1 MSEAPGP
8 VAALAVDASPPL
20 VDPFDEVV
28 GQVDAVAQ
36 LRAAIAAPIHAYLL
50 VGPPG
55 SGKRAAARAFAG
67 ELLAAAADRAG
78 DVAAAARHRRLA
90 RDEAHADLEVVEREG
105 PFITRDQAR
114 AIVTSSMRSPTEGD
128 RKVLLLT
135 EFHLVVDAAPIL
147 LKAIEEPP
155 PPVVFVILADEIP
168 PELVTIA
175 SRCVVIRFDPLPVS
189 LVVERLVAEGVAP
202 DRATMA
208 AEAAGGDLRRARLLA
223 TDERLGARAA
233 TWAGV
238 VDALDGTGATVVRL
252 VGELLATLDETLEPL
267 DARHAAELAELAD
280 REKRYGLRS
289 GRKAVEDRQRRERR
303 RLRTDELRFGL
314 AMIAR
319 AERDRLR
326 ALVTGHDA
334 TARADLAVFGAV
346 QHAVEALERNPNERL
361 LLERLLIGL
370 RPLR

>member
-1 MSEAPGP
+1 MSSET
-8 VAALAVDASPPL
+8 SPPEA
-20 VDPFDEVV
+20 DAFADVV
-28 GQVDAVAQ
+28 GQDDAVAQ
-36 LRAAIAAPIHAYLL
+36 LRAALRAPVHAYLL

-55 SGKRAAARAFAG
+55 SGKRAAATAFAG
-67 ELLAAAADRAG
+67 ELLAAEAVQHEDIAAAD
-78 DVAAAARHRRLA
+78 RHRRLA
-90 RDEAHADLEVVEREG
+90 RAEAHADLEVVEREG

-114 AIVTSSMRSPTEGD
+114 AIVTSSVRSPTEGD

-168 PELVTIA
+168 AELVTIA
-175 SRCVVIRFDPLPVS
+175 SRCVVIRFDPLP
-189 LVVERLVAEGVAP
+189 LVAIVTRLITEGV
-202 DRATMA
+202 DGERAEMA
-208 AEAAGGDLRRARLLA
+208 ATASGGDLHRARLLA
-223 TDERLGARAA
+223 TDDRLGARAA

-238 VDALDGTGATVVRL
+238 VDELDGTGSTVVGL
-252 VGELLATLDETLEPL
+252 VARLLATLDETLQPL
-267 DARHAAELAELAD
+267 DARHADELSDLAE

-289 GRKAVEDRQRRERR
+289 GRKAVEDRHKRERR

-326 ALVTGHDA
+326 ARVTDGTRRGD
-334 TARADLAVFGAV
+334 RVDLGVFGAV
-346 QHAVEALERNPNERL
+346 QQAAEALERNPNERL
-361 LLERLLIGL
+361 LLERLLVRL
-370 RPLR
+370 RPLG